1 MKLKNSLIALM
12 PIFHAAFGAQTAHA
26 GGHKISIGAAAAKGG
41 SNPIS
46 FSDPSEFSYTYIN
59 SSKDRE
65 FIVGLLPGIGYAA
78 RFMPHKDVAIS
89 LGGILT
95 AGPWTFA
102 GLYSGFSWEFW
113 CPTSGF
119 CLNLDYRTS
128 TALYSMKKKISGA
141 SSVSLGGTLWTN

>member
-1 MKLKNSLIALM
+1 MNLKNSPIALM
-12 PIFHAAFGAQTAHA
+12 TLFCTFFDAASARA
-26 GGHKISIGAAAAKGG
+26 GGHKISVGAAAAKGG

-46 FSDPSEFSYTYIN
+46 FSDSSEFSYTYIN

-65 FIVGLLPGIGYAA
+65 FIVGLVPGIGYAA

-89 LGGILT
+89 LGGVIT
-95 AGPWTFA
+95 VGPWTFA
-102 GLYSGFSWEFW
+102 GLYSGFGWEFW
-113 CPTSGF
+113 CPTGGF
-119 CLNLDYRTS
+119 CLNLEYRTS